1 MKLLTLNTH
10 SLVGE
15 DFERRAAI
23 FIAALAR
30 ESPDVIALQE
40 VNQRVDAPVLTEP
53 LSRFV
58 PCGGSRPFR
67 ADLYVWRLVRALESA
82 GLVYFWTYLPVKL
95 GYGQYDEGLSF
106 LCRAPIVEAR
116 SFFVSHSEEYADWRT
131 RMALMIRPEGERA
144 WFCNLHTSW
153 WADEQEPFAEQWG
166 RLLPYVRSDAPVFLM
181 GDFNNPA
188 EVRGEGYDLV
198 SSCGFWDTYAL
209 ADVRSGGDATARGG
223 IDGWHGRLSSDEGV
237 RIDQIWCNRPISV
250 EEYRTVFNGSDYE
263 RVSDHFGVMV
273 NVKEGE
279 WRE

>member
-15 DFERRAAI
+15 DFEARAAM
-23 FIAALAR
+23 FVAALAR

-40 VNQRVDAPVLTEP
+40 VNQSISAPVLTEP

-67 ADLYVWRLVRALESA
+67 EDLYAWRLVRELESE
-82 GLVYFWTYLPVKL
+82 GLFYTWTYLPTKL
-95 GYGQYDEGLSF
+95 GYGRYDEGLAF
-106 LCRAPIVEAR
+106 LCRAPIAEAKACLISR
-116 SFFVSHSEEYADWRT
+116 SESYENWRT
-131 RMALMIRPEGERA
+131 RMALMIRPEGEQT

-153 WADEQEPFAEQWG
+153 WGDGEEPFAEQWM
-166 RLLPYVRSDAPVFLM
+166 RLLPHVKREERVFVM

-188 EVRGEGYDLV
+188 ELRGEGYDLV
-198 SSCGFWDTYAL
+198 ASCGFWDTYAL
-209 ADVRSGGDATARGG
+209 ADVRSGDATARGG
-223 IDGWHGRLSSDEGV
+223 IDGWHGRLALDEGV

-250 EEYRTVFNGSDYE
+250 PEYRTVFDGENYG

-273 NVKEGE
+273 VLKEGE
-279 WRE
+279 RRE